1 MVIYCVCWGSNR
13 VDQSAGRTLAR
24 WDGGSRNAEAAKP
37 GDVGFENCYGL
48 FNHVLIYSL
57 FHYLL
62 FSCSFS
68 FPFFFFLLLLLT
80 NQSRGRD
87 LFLFFFEGNRS
98 DIF

>member
-68 FPFFFFLLLLLT
+68 FPFFFFSSSSFNKSEPGT
-80 NQSRGRD
+80 GFVS
-87 LFLFFFEGNRS
+87 FLF
-98 DIF
+98 